1 MDDPIAQVTAR
12 LDALERRMTMLERGM
27 VQPAPVIATAT
38 QPPQER
44 PQQPEPSR
52 SAAESIIAGRW
63 LLGAGALLVILGV
76 GFFLNLA
83 FTNGWIGPSMR
94 VAMGIIAGTALA
106 VGARRF
112 RSSMSPLFGDAI
124 TALGGC
130 IVYLSVYAAG
140 NLFSLIPPIATLI
153 AMAVI
158 TAGIFSLAYQDNR
171 ITLAHFALLGG
182 ILAPTISNFNW
193 LGPIGFL
200 VYYGTINIIAVSVCE
215 LRNWRS
221 PQIVAVV
228 LTWLFAPW
236 SAAMEQHPYLIDL
249 VPLLGS
255 YLVFS
260 VATGITWKAT
270 ERISRPQSVVL
281 AINAGVFLL
290 ATSIILSEH
299 RVALALAFLGI
310 ALAHIIAGRLLNK
323 QYHFALAI
331 LAITFA
337 IPPTLWSFENVLP
350 AQVILALMHLAWI
363 AEGVVIATLAAR
375 TANKVLGTLSLLAF
389 VTVIGDLYIR
399 YGDRFGPTP
408 HYALILNER
417 FLTLMAL
424 GAAIAYV
431 RPRYSTIFAGATSDG
446 SRFAWM
452 RIPVDLCFMLGFL
465 AEAHRFAVTFFPGN
479 VDGAQTVATS
489 IVLGAYG
496 AGLTWY
502 GLRRSNAV
510 ARWEGLILLTITA
523 LKVLFVDLIGFTAVV
538 RIISAMAVG
547 IALLAVAYL
556 YQRQNARTDGG
567 S

>member
-1 MDDPIAQVTAR
+1 
-12 LDALERRMTMLERGM
+12 MLEVFGTRPDPVVPSPVAPRQG
-27 VQPAPVIATAT
+27 VPKQPK
-38 QPPQER
+38 
-44 PQQPEPSR
+44 PSR
-52 SAAESIIAGRW
+52 GAAESIVAGRW
-63 LLGAGALLVILGV
+63 LLGAGALLVVLGV

-106 VGARRF
+106 VGVRRF
-112 RSSMSPLFGDAI
+112 RSSMSPLFVDAI
-124 TALGGC
+124 TALGGS
-130 IVYLSVYAAG
+130 IVYLSLYAAG
-140 NLFSLIPPIATLI
+140 NLFNLIPPIVTLI
-153 AMAVI
+153 AMAIV
-158 TAGIFSLAYQDNR
+158 TAGLFSLAYRDNR

-182 ILAPTISNFNW
+182 ILAPLISNFDW

-200 VYYGTINIIAVSVCE
+200 VYFGTINVIAVSVCE

-221 PQIVAVV
+221 PQIVAVS
-228 LTWLFAPW
+228 LTWIFAPG
-236 SAAMEQHPYLIDL
+236 STTTAHHSYLIDL
-249 VPLLGS
+249 VPLLGT
-255 YLVFS
+255 YLVFAI
-260 VATGITWKAT
+260 ATSITWRDP

-281 AINAGVFLL
+281 AINAGAFLL
-290 ATSIILSEH
+290 ATSIILNEH

-310 ALAHIIAGRLLNK
+310 ALAHIIVGRLLNR
-323 QYHFALAI
+323 QYHLALAI

-337 IPPTLWSFENVLP
+337 IPPTLWSFQGLLP
-350 AQVILALMHLAWI
+350 AQGILALMHLAWI
-363 AEGVVIATLAAR
+363 GEGIVVAIFAAR
-375 TANKVLGTLSLLAF
+375 TANKMLGTLSLLVF
-389 VTVIGDLYIR
+389 VTIIGDLYIR

-431 RPRYSTIFAGATSDG
+431 RPLYSTIFASATNDG

-452 RIPVDLCFMLGFL
+452 RIPVDLCFILGFL
-465 AEAHRFAVTFFPGN
+465 AEAHSFAVTIFPGN
-479 VDGAQTVATS
+479 VGGAEAVAAS

-510 ARWEGLILLTITA
+510 ARWEGLILLAITA

-556 YQRQNARTDGG
+556 YQRQNSRTEGD